1 MNAKLIVFSGL
12 VTALVG
18 AGIGVVAAGV
28 FPTPYQ
34 SEMYRD
40 LDRKYAVIGA
50 VAGLL
55 IGSCQEMIREAKQ
68 EQDDNEL
75 RQELKKAIDSRRS

>member
-75 RQELKKAIDSRRS
+75 LQELKKAIDSRRS